1 MDNNE
6 LLKKRI
12 SELSNRAFERG
23 YTTYTDFLNI
33 QEIST
38 LSSIKTNSV
47 ATLYGGYTNA
57 ERCICA
63 FSDSEVFTHPITCIK
78 AEPLN
83 QKFSDK
89 LTHRDFLGALMNLG
103 IEREMIGDI
112 KIIDNVG
119 YIFCINRI
127 SNYIVENLLSV
138 KHTSIKCT
146 VADTV
151 PQILNELPEET
162 EFIVSSLRID
172 TVLSAVYKM
181 SRSSASQLIN
191 QQRVFINS
199 NIIYKD
205 SVLLKDGDVV
215 SARGYGKFIYSKAVN
230 ETKKHKIVVAI
241 RVYR

>member
-1 MDNNE
+1 
-6 LLKKRI
+6 
-12 SELSNRAFERG
+12 
-23 YTTYTDFLNI
+23 
-33 QEIST
+33 
-38 LSSIKTNSV
+38 
-47 ATLYGGYTNA
+47 
-57 ERCICA
+57 
-63 FSDSEVFTHPITCIK
+63 
-78 AEPLN
+78 
-83 QKFSDK
+83 
-89 LTHRDFLGALMNLG
+89 MNLG

-112 KIIDNVG
+112 KIMDNVG
-119 YIFCINRI
+119 YIFCTDRI
-127 SNYIVENLLSV
+127 SNYIVENLSSV

-146 VADTV
+146 VADAV
-151 PQILNELPEET
+151 PEILNELPEET

-181 SRSSASQLIN
+181 SRNSASQLIN

>member
-33 QEIST
+33 QEISI

-112 KIIDNVG
+112 KIIDNILSSNNTNKHISIINYWNKIFFCR
-119 YIFCINRI
+119 YISWFTFW
-127 SNYIVENLLSV
+127 YL
-138 KHTSIKCT
+138 
-146 VADTV
+146 
-151 PQILNELPEET
+151 
-162 EFIVSSLRID
+162 F
-172 TVLSAVYKM
+172 
-181 SRSSASQLIN
+181 
-191 QQRVFINS
+191 
-199 NIIYKD
+199 
-205 SVLLKDGDVV
+205 
-215 SARGYGKFIYSKAVN
+215 
-230 ETKKHKIVVAI
+230 
-241 RVYR
+241 

>member
-119 YIFCINRI
+119 YIFCIDRI
-127 SNYIVENLLSV
+127 SNYIVENLSSV

-146 VADTV
+146 VANAV
-151 PQILNELPEET
+151 PQILNELPEEA

-191 QQRVFINS
+191 LQKIFINS
-199 NIIYKD
+199 STVYKD
-205 SVLLKDGDVV
+205 SVLLKEGDVV
-215 SARGYGKFIYSKAVN
+215 SVRGYGKFIYSKSVS

-241 RVYR
+241 RIYR